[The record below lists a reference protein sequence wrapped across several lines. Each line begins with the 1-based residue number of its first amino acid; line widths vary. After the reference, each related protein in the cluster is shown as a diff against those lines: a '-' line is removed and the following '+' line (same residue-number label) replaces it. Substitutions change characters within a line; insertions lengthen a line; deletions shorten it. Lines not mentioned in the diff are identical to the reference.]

1 MHRGKAKGDTVLH
14 VIIIS
19 RPMIEGANEPS
30 LSRKRYNMQR
40 GGLSAYIPT
49 RPSVLGLCRERVEG
63 CACNQATTY
72 PRIRATVP
80 FPYSRKL

>member
-1 MHRGKAKGDTVLH
+1 MHRGKAKGDTVHH
-14 VIIIS
+14 VIIIL

-49 RPSVLGLCRERVEG
+49 RPSVLGLCRERVE
-63 CACNQATTY
+63 AT
-72 PRIRATVP
+72 RMR
-80 FPYSRKL
+80 L